1 MPISAGT
8 LPLVCLPTSSWQKAQ
23 ATRGPTSST
32 LEQDLPVA
40 WPGKPMSS
48 LSLSGKPTSSLSLSV
63 IGWEGVGC
71 DQARPAVVWFLSSV

>member
-48 LSLSGKPTSSLSLSV
+48 LSLSV

-71 DQARPAVVWFLSSV
+71 DQARPAVVWFLSSM